1 MDPAIPN
8 RDQQHGGVQAVGETA
23 QRIKATMRSTTNWT
37 LMSYGGREALDM
49 IAHKIG
55 RVLNGGDPHDRQ
67 HWEDIAG
74 YAHAAM
80 RSFDQTDR

>member
-23 QRIKATMRSTTNWT
+23 QRIKGTMRSTTNWT
-37 LMSYGGREALDM
+37 LLSYGGREALDM
-49 IAHKIG
+49 IAHKIA
-55 RVLNGGDPHDRQ
+55 RILAGDNPRDRE
-67 HWEDIAG
+67 HWEDLAG

-80 RSFDQTDR
+80 RHFDQTDR

>member
-1 MDPAIPN
+1 MEIPN
-8 RDQQHGGVQAVGETA
+8 RDDQHGGVQAVGEVS
-23 QRIKATMRSTTNWT
+23 QGIKSRMRAASGWGR
-37 LMSYGGREALDM
+37 LSFGGRDSLDM

-55 RVLNGGDPHDRQ
+55 RILSGADPHDRQ

-80 RSFDQTDR
+80 RSFDR

>member
-1 MDPAIPN
+1 MDPSIPN
-8 RDQQHGGVQAVGETA
+8 RDDQHGGVQAVGELS
-23 QRIKATMRSTTNWT
+23 QVIKVWMRTRPGWPRLS
-37 LMSYGGREALDM
+37 SGGQESLDM

-55 RVLNGGDPHDRQ
+55 RVLNGSDPHDRQ

-80 RSFDQTDR
+80 RSFDR

>member
-8 RDQQHGGVQAVGETA
+8 RDDQHGGVEAVGFVS
-23 QRIKATMRSTTNWT
+23 QGIKHAMRKGINRSS
-37 LMSYGGREALDM
+37 LSSGACEALDM

-55 RVLNGGDPHDRQ
+55 RILSGGDPHDRQ

>member
-1 MDPAIPN
+1 MDPVIPN
-8 RDQQHGGVQAVGETA
+8 RDDQHGGVQAVGDVSQVIKTRM
-23 QRIKATMRSTTNWT
+23 RIGSNWT
-37 LMSYGGREALDM
+37 ILSRGGQESLDM

-55 RVLNGGDPHDRQ
+55 RILSGDDPHDPQ

-80 RSFDQTDR
+80 RSFDR

>member
-1 MDPAIPN
+1 MDPSIPN
-8 RDQQHGGVQAVGETA
+8 RDDQHGGVQAVGWLS
-23 QRIKATMRSTTNWT
+23 QLIKLSMRSTLNWNR
-37 LMSYGGREALDM
+37 LSSGGQESLDM

-55 RVLNGGDPHDRQ
+55 RILSGGDPHDRQ

-74 YAHAAM
+74 YARAAM

>member
-1 MDPAIPN
+1 METPN
-8 RDQQHGGVQAVGETA
+8 RDQQHGGMQAVGETG
-23 QRIKATMRSTTNWT
+23 QRIKDTMRSTANWK

-55 RVLNGGDPHDRQ
+55 RILSGADPHDRQ
-67 HWEDIAG
+67 HWEDLAG

-80 RSFDQTDR
+80 CSFDR

>member
-8 RDQQHGGVQAVGETA
+8 RDDQHGGVQAVGEVS
-23 QRIKATMRSTTNWT
+23 QVIKFYMRRATNWNS
-37 LMSYGGREALDM
+37 LSFGGRESMDM

-55 RVLNGGDPHDRQ
+55 RILSGADPHDRQ

-80 RSFDQTDR
+80 RSFNPTDR

>member
-1 MDPAIPN
+1 MEIPN
-8 RDQQHGGVQAVGETA
+8 RDDQHGGVQAVGEVS
-23 QRIKATMRSTTNWT
+23 QRIKNRMRDTTNWNR
-37 LMSYGGREALDM
+37 LSFGGQESLDM

-55 RVLNGGDPHDRQ
+55 RVLSGDDPHDPQ

-80 RSFDQTDR
+80 RSFDR

>member
-8 RDQQHGGVQAVGETA
+8 RDDQHGGVEAVGIVS
-23 QRIKATMRSTTNWT
+23 QSIKLSMHIRPGWGLLSA
-37 LMSYGGREALDM
+37 GGQEALEM

-55 RVLNGGDPHDRQ
+55 RILSGRDPHDRQ

-80 RSFDQTDR
+80 RSFDQTER

>member
-1 MDPAIPN
+1 METPN
-8 RDQQHGGVQAVGETA
+8 RDHQHGGVQAVGETG
-23 QRIKATMRSTTNWT
+23 QRIKNTMRSTTNWT
-37 LMSYGGREALDM
+37 LLSYGGREALDM

-55 RVLNGGDPHDRQ
+55 RVLSGSDPHDRQ

-80 RSFDQTDR
+80 RSFDR